1 MTQTIVAIATA
12 LVQGIPKLIEA
23 IKAGR
28 HAGDIMLSDFIST
41 DALETMDRAIAR
53 SETAES
59 KYRD

>member
-1 MTQTIVAIATA
+1 MTTTIVAIATA

-28 HAGDIMLSDFIST
+28 NAAEIKLGDFIST
-41 DALETMDRAIAR
+41 DALDTMDRAIAR
-53 SETAES
+53 SEAAEA